1 MMKNEFDWYIQF
13 NKMQNLN
20 DMIGKQLECV
30 DAERLAHT
38 RQKKI
43 RSKKRK
49 DTFVA
54 AKRRHNLCAS
64 RGVSGKHTA
73 EGFMKKGYTH
83 GSFHENPYSHYA
95 KHGLKNKAPSKDFS
109 ISTYRRECAVENKMM
124 EYMSEEP
131 FEKLETYFMYDEIN
145 EGDIFYHDLLNFI
158 RTACSATEEEL
169 ADCGIVE
176 MMVIAYQLGE
186 AKRFGINEYD
196 VTAPRVTYDD
206 WGDPITQYKP
216 IRLHS
221 TAQKL
226 LNRGWADNYTAIE
239 DNQWWEDFCDFDW
252 QSL

>member
-1 MMKNEFDWYIQF
+1 MIKNEFDWYIQF
-13 NKMQNLN
+13 NKIQNLN
-20 DMIGKQLECV
+20 DMIGEQLECV

-95 KHGLKNKAPSKDFS
+95 KHGLKNKAPAKNYS

-131 FEKLETYFMYDEIN
+131 EKFETYFMYDEGN

-186 AKRFGINEYD
+186 AKRFGINEDD
-196 VTAPRVTYDD
+196 VTAPCVTYDD

>member
-1 MMKNEFDWYIQF
+1 MKNEFDWHIQI

-64 RGVSGKHTA
+64 RGVGGKHTE

-131 FEKLETYFMYDEIN
+131 FEKLETYFMYNEIN

-176 MMVIAYQLGE
+176 MVGLHRKETATVQQHITCLCGSE
-186 AKRFGINEYD
+186 HLKRNLFTSAHWN
-196 VTAPRVTYDD
+196 
-206 WGDPITQYKP
+206 
-216 IRLHS
+216 
-221 TAQKL
+221 L
-226 LNRGWADNYTAIE
+226 L
-239 DNQWWEDFCDFDW
+239 
-252 QSL
+252 